1 MLLARVEHGS
11 RASQVVLNCRRGRVR
26 AAEYAPRGPFRLLER
41 RHGFAEIVERRAVI
55 LQTFSAANNYAMSLA
70 RLKRFKEARSVLRKL
85 MPVVRR
91 VLGESDDLTLK
102 MRSVYAEALYKDA
115 SSTLDDLRESVATL
129 EELNRTARRVLG
141 NAHPLTTAFEGD
153 LRAAR
158 AALGK

>member
-1 MLLARVEHGS
+1 MRAPEH
-11 RASQVVLNCRRGRVR
+11 
-26 AAEYAPRGPFRLLER
+26 APRGTFNLHER
-41 RHGFAEIVERRAVI
+41 RHGLAEIVERGAVV
-55 LQTFSAANNYAMSLA
+55 MVE
-70 RLKRFKEARSVLRKL
+70 RHGR
-85 MPVVRR
+85 
-91 VLGESDDLTLK
+91 TLK

>member
-1 MLLARVEHGS
+1 MRAPEH
-11 RASQVVLNCRRGRVR
+11 
-26 AAEYAPRGPFRLLER
+26 APRGTFNLHER
-41 RHGFAEIVERRAVI
+41 RHGLAEIVERGAVVMVERHRVHQSHPEREI
-55 LQTFSAANNYAMSLA
+55 ITVSNNASRHGYDFARECLSFIEALQMM
-70 RLKRFKEARSVLRKL
+70 KG
-85 MPVVRR
+85 RR
-91 VLGESDDLTLK
+91 VAEH
-102 MRSVYAEALYKDA
+102 AEALYKDA